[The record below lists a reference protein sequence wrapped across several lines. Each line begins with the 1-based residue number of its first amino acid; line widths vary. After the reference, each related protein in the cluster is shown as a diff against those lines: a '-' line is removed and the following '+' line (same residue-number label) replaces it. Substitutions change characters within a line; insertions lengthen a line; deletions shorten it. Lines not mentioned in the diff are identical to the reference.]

1 MRAVLTYHS
10 IDDSGSPISVSPE
23 AFAGQVQWLASGRVP
38 VLPLRDLLNDTV
50 TDGVAI
56 TFDDGFA
63 NFATDAWPLLRAH
76 GLPATVFVVTQRVG
90 KTNAWRGVSAPGI
103 PTLPLMNWET
113 LDRVRAEGVEF
124 GGHTRNHR
132 LLVGLGAADTV
143 DEVAGCAHDLNN
155 RYGEMP
161 ATFAYP
167 FGAAPDS
174 ARAIA
179 KKLYA
184 CACTTEYR
192 LLAPGEKPEAVPRV
206 DMFYFRTPTALSGWG
221 SPLFKAQIVGRR
233 AVRAVGTTVRAVRD
247 LRRRQ

>member
-23 AFAGQVQWLASGRVP
+23 AFAGHVQWLASGRVP
-38 VLPLRDLLNDTV
+38 ALRDLLNDTV

>member
-10 IDDSGSPISVSPE
+10 IDDSGSPISVSPST
-23 AFAGQVQWLASGRVP
+23 FAGHVQWLASGRVP
-38 VLPLRDLLNDTV
+38 VLSLGDLMRDTV
-50 TDGVAI
+50 ADGVAL

-63 NFATDAWPLLRAH
+63 NFATDAWPLLREH

-90 KTNAWRGVSAPGI
+90 KTNAWSGAAAAGI
-103 PTLPLMNWET
+103 PTLPLMDWDT
-113 LDRVRAEGVEF
+113 LDRVHAEGVEL

-132 LLVGLGAADTV
+132 SLIGLGSADTI

-155 RYGEMP
+155 RYGQMP
-161 ATFAYP
+161 GTFAYP
-167 FGAAPDS
+167 FGAAPDA

-179 KKLYA
+179 KNLYT
-184 CACTTEYR
+184 CSCTTEYR
-192 LLAPGEKPEAVPRV
+192 ILAPGERPEAIPRV
-206 DMFYFRTPTALSGWG
+206 DMYYFRTPTALSGWG

-233 AVRAVGTTVRAVRD
+233 AVRAVGTTVRTIRD